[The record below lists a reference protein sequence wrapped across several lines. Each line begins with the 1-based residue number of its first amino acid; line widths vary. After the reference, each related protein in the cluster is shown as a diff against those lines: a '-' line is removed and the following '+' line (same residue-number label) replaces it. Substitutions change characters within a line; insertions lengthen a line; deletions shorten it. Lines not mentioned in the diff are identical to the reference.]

1 MIDKRLMKLLKE
13 GKKYIF
19 ANVFLQWICL
29 LCNLLAMYGIAMVL
43 SGLKLGISGGYLPLF
58 AFMVFSGAMVIRY
71 FCMRLNHKMAFLS
84 SREVKKTLRK
94 QIYEKLLRQ
103 GPGYAENVKQ
113 AEILQTAIEGVDQL
127 EVYYGS
133 YLPQF
138 FYAMLAPV
146 TLFLVLLF
154 IDVKAA
160 IILLVFV
167 PLIPVS
173 IIFVQR
179 WAKKLLSKYWNQ
191 YTDMGDSFLDNLR
204 GLTTLKVYEADERQN
219 LRMNEQAEAFRIAT
233 MRVLIMQLNSI
244 SIMDLVAYA
253 GAAFGII
260 AAIIDLKNG
269 TVSLSGCI
277 FILLISVD
285 FFLPMRQL
293 GSYFHTAMNG
303 MAASDKI
310 FSFLETPEKK
320 NGTISQLH
328 HKSIH
333 ADHLSFSYGDHKVLD
348 DLCFTIPEHGF
359 VGIAGVSGSGKSTLA
374 SILTM
379 RHTAYEG
386 TVLADDI
393 DLRNIH
399 HDTWS
404 ETVTYVQTG
413 SYLFKGTVKENLLY
427 ADDTADDEKMWEVLE
442 EAAVADDLRAR
453 EGLNTMIEEQ
463 ASNFSM
469 GQRQRIAIARALL
482 KDSDIYIFDEATSGI
497 DMESEQMI
505 LETIGRLKGKKTII
519 FISHRLANLK
529 KTDFILVLENGR
541 IAEQGTHADLL
552 KNNGVYASMY
562 NQQIAL
568 ENYGK
573 EADDETLTNESDV

>member
-1 MIDKRLMKLLKE
+1 MIDKRLMNILQE

-19 ANVFLQWICL
+19 ANVFLQWLCL

-43 SGLKLGISGGYLPLF
+43 SGLKLGIAGGYLPLF
-58 AFMVFSGAMVIRY
+58 SFMVFTGAMVIHY
-71 FCMRLNHKMAFLS
+71 FCMRLSHKMAFLS
-84 SREVKKTLRK
+84 SREVKKTLRRE
-94 QIYEKLLRQ
+94 IYEKLLRQ
-103 GPGYAENVKQ
+103 GPGYEENVKQ

-146 TLFLVLLF
+146 TLFLVLLW

-167 PLIPVS
+167 PLIPIS
-173 IIFVQR
+173 IIFVQK

-219 LRMNEQAEAFRIAT
+219 IKMNAQAEAFRKAT

-253 GAAFGII
+253 GAAIGII
-260 AAIIDLKNG
+260 AAVTDLKNG
-269 TVSLSGCI
+269 ILTLSGCI

-310 FSFLETPEKK
+310 FAFLEAPEKE
-320 NGTISQLH
+320 NGTVTELQQ
-328 HKSIH
+328 KSLH
-333 ADHLSFSYGDHKVLD
+333 ADHLSFAYGDRKVLD
-348 DLCFTIPEHGF
+348 DLCFDIPEHAF
-359 VGIAGVSGSGKSTLA
+359 VGIAGKSGSGKSTLA

-379 RHTAYEG
+379 HHTAYEG
-386 TVLADDI
+386 TILADNL
-393 DLRNIH
+393 DLKQIRH
-399 HDTWS
+399 QTWS
-404 ETVTYVQTG
+404 EAVTYVPGG
-413 SYLFKGTVKENLLY
+413 SYLFKGTIRENLLY
-427 ADDTADDEKMWEVLE
+427 ADESADDEKLWHVLE
-442 EAAVADDLRAR
+442 EAAIADHLRTR
-453 EGLNTMIEEQ
+453 EGLDTMIEEQ

-482 KDSDIYIFDEATSGI
+482 KDSDIYIFDEAASGI

-505 LETIGRLKGKKTII
+505 LETIGRLKGKKTILL
-519 FISHRLANLK
+519 ISHRLANLK
-529 KTDFILVLENGR
+529 KTDFILVLEEGK
-541 IAEQGTHADLL
+541 IAEQGTHTELL
-552 KNNGVYASMY
+552 MKDGIYAKMY
-562 NQQIAL
+562 NQQKAL

-573 EADDETLTNESDV
+573 EADHETLTA

>member
-1 MIDKRLMKLLKE
+1 MIDKRLMNLLQE
-13 GKKYIF
+13 GKKFIF

-43 SGLKLGISGGYLPLF
+43 SGLKLGISGGYIPLF
-58 AFMVFSGAMVIRY
+58 AFMVFTGAMMIRY
-71 FCMRLNHKMAFLS
+71 FCMRLSHKMAFLS
-84 SREVKKTLRK
+84 SQTVKKTLRRE
-94 QIYEKLLRQ
+94 IYEKLLRQ
-103 GPGYAENVKQ
+103 GPGYEENVKQ

-146 TLFLVLLF
+146 TLFLVLLR

-160 IILLVFV
+160 VILLVFV

-173 IIFVQR
+173 IIFVQK
-179 WAKKLLSKYWNQ
+179 WAKKLLSGYWNR

-219 LRMNEQAEAFRIAT
+219 IKMNAQAEAFRKAT

-253 GAAFGII
+253 GAAIGII
-260 AAIIDLKNG
+260 AAVTDLKNG
-269 TVSLSGCI
+269 MLSLSGCI

-310 FSFLETPEKK
+310 FAFLEAPETE
-320 NGTISQLH
+320 NGTVTELH
-328 HKSIH
+328 RKSLH
-333 ADHLSFSYGDHKVLD
+333 VKHLSFSYGDRKVLD
-348 DLCFTIPEHGF
+348 DLCFDIPEHAF
-359 VGIAGVSGSGKSTLA
+359 VGIAGMSGSGKSTLA

-379 RHTAYEG
+379 RHASYEG
-386 TVLADDI
+386 TILADDL
-393 DLRNIH
+393 DLKQIRH
-399 HDTWS
+399 QTWS
-404 ETVTYVQTG
+404 ETVTYVPSG
-413 SYLFKGTVKENLLY
+413 SYLFKGTIRENLLY
-427 ADDTADDEKMWEVLE
+427 ADEKADDERLWHVLE
-442 EAAVADDLRAR
+442 EAAIADYLRTR
-453 EGLNTMIEEQ
+453 DGLDTMIEEQ
-463 ASNFSM
+463 ASNLSM

-482 KDSDIYIFDEATSGI
+482 KDSDIYIFDEAASGI

-505 LETIGRLKGKKTII
+505 LETIGRLKGKKTILL
-519 FISHRLANLK
+519 ISHRLANLR
-529 KTDFILVLENGR
+529 KTDFIIVLEEGK
-541 IAEQGTHADLL
+541 IAEQGTHAELSE
-552 KNNGVYASMY
+552 KNGIYARMY
-562 NQQIAL
+562 NQQMAL

-573 EADDETLTNESDV
+573 EADHETFTDESDV